1 MLGVLEQAEALDDP
15 AARAALLTFVIVGGG
30 PTGVEM
36 AGALAEFRRHVV
48 PRDYRNV
55 EPHAVRI
62 VLLEAGPELLS
73 PFVPHLRARARRDL
87 LECGV
92 EVRTGAKV
100 TRITEER
107 VELAS
112 GEPIAAR
119 TAIWAAGIRAAPV
132 SASLGLPTG
141 RSGCVR
147 VEPTLRVPGYPH
159 VFAAGDVAL
168 IDGAERLPQFPLLA
182 VNERYAPRDRALREG
197 DTVAIIPPVAG
208 G

>member
-1 MLGVLEQAEALDDP
+1 AGGLGA
-15 AARAALLTFVIVGGG
+15 
-30 PTGVEM
+30 
-36 AGALAEFRRHVV
+36 FRRHVV

-55 EPHAVRI
+55 EPRAVRI

-119 TAIWAAGIRAAPV
+119 TAIWAAGIPAAPV
-132 SASLGLPTG
+132 SAHLGLPTG
-141 RSGCVR
+141 QSGRVR
-147 VEPTLRVPGYPH
+147 VDPTLRVPGYPH
-159 VFAAGDVAL
+159 VFAAGDVAVV
-168 IDGAERLPQFPLLA
+168 DGAERLPQVA
-182 VNERYAPRDRALREG
+182 Q
-197 DTVAIIPPVAG
+197 VAIQQ
-208 G
+208 